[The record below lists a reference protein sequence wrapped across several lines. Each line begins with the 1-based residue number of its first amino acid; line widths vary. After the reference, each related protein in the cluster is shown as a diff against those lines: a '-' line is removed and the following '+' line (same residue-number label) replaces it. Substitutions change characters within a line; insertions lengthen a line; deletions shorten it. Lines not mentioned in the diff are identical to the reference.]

1 MFFFKSCPPFRTSEP
16 KCFSILRLFI
26 AIIFS
31 SFIIIYAWI
40 SFEEFVS
47 NIDEPNLYIS
57 ELDEHFTYPGFRV
70 CPKVLSNYNGDDTID
85 TLNISLYKLYRD
97 ISSSQLYIPNDYS
110 FYDNKIHGLN
120 DLNLYD
126 FNTLYELHNNYS
138 IPTNANFFIRDH
150 DNNRCR
156 IFIPPSI
163 NDEFSRIVE
172 FKPFFVANELLFII
186 TLDNSSIYS
195 YFEINFESI
204 TINKR
209 NLTIQSALSNRNP
222 NKDLKDVNTTLIP
235 NQYFITRGRYV
246 IYELI
251 LKERISYSSYFS
263 GYLGFKA
270 SNISTFLEIEEKEL
284 ASTPNASYTALELRF
299 QYNFIIREQQKFQI
313 TVARVISNIGGF
325 YGALSGIFVL
335 LFGASKLTPWGICQ
349 KYVCC
354 WSYRRSF
361 KRHLASRY
369 VSRAGIP
376 LADDPRK
383 LPLGA
388 ELSDRVAVLEHLL
401 KEYYIDAYYLEK
413 LRTTRK
419 RYLDLR
425 NNNFELLK
433 LLGDDIDEDLK
444 DDIALER
451 LEDGSTS

>member
-1 MFFFKSCPPFRTSEP
+1 MMMGKSYFVSKFKNFLPPNVEMKMQNGYYPLNLLIVFSYTVAWVMNGIEFEP

-284 ASTPNASYTALELRF
+284 ASTPNASYTA
-299 QYNFIIREQQKFQI
+299 
-313 TVARVISNIGGF
+313 
-325 YGALSGIFVL
+325 
-335 LFGASKLTPWGICQ
+335 GICQ

-425 NNNFELLK
+425 
-433 LLGDDIDEDLK
+433 DDIDEDLK

>member
-1 MFFFKSCPPFRTSEP
+1 M
-16 KCFSILRLFI
+16 
-26 AIIFS
+26 
-31 SFIIIYAWI
+31 
-40 SFEEFVS
+40 
-47 NIDEPNLYIS
+47 
-57 ELDEHFTYPGFRV
+57 
-70 CPKVLSNYNGDDTID
+70 
-85 TLNISLYKLYRD
+85 
-97 ISSSQLYIPNDYS
+97 
-110 FYDNKIHGLN
+110 
-120 DLNLYD
+120 NLYD

-172 FKPFFVANELLFII
+172 FTSDHQPFFVANELLFII

-209 NLTIQSALSNRNP
+209 NLTIQSALANRNP

-313 TVARVISNIGGF
+313 TGNI
-325 YGALSGIFVL
+325 
-335 LFGASKLTPWGICQ
+335 
-349 KYVCC
+349 
-354 WSYRRSF
+354 
-361 KRHLASRY
+361 
-369 VSRAGIP
+369 
-376 LADDPRK
+376 
-383 LPLGA
+383 
-388 ELSDRVAVLEHLL
+388 
-401 KEYYIDAYYLEK
+401 
-413 LRTTRK
+413 
-419 RYLDLR
+419 
-425 NNNFELLK
+425 
-433 LLGDDIDEDLK
+433 
-444 DDIALER
+444 
-451 LEDGSTS
+451 